1 MNPYQYINK
10 FARFGRK
17 KGYNP
22 GHERI
27 NALLEPFSHP
37 ENKMRIIHVAGSN
50 GKGSTVTYLKSIYKE
65 AGYKV
70 GTYTSPHLL
79 EFNERIEINGRKIS
93 TGELEELIEKIKPVV
108 DEMKERGPGEPSFFE
123 LVTAL
128 AFIYF
133 YQEKV
138 DLLILETGL
147 GGRLDATNIIK
158 NPLASVITGVSLE
171 HTNILGNSIRAIA
184 REKAG
189 IIKEKTPVVTGIQDR
204 EALTEIE
211 KIGIEKGS
219 KLISI
224 NDRYSYELKE
234 STLEGQSFLLKH
246 REKGSEVNK
255 QELIPEDKYRTRM
268 IGDFQVRNAVLAM
281 EVVRLLQEEL
291 PVSGEEL
298 REGLKKAY
306 IPGRMDLIS
315 KEPLLLVDGA
325 HNSEGME
332 NLVSSLLAFKER
344 GVIDDRS
351 KIYIILAVLDDKDLF
366 NMLKSL
372 SRLEKF
378 ELIVSE
384 NSNERALSADEIM
397 KKAELLGLE
406 GRIIKPLEEALKE
419 SVDYA
424 SKEDL
429 ICVAGSLYNV
439 AEVIK
444 FLK

>member
-1 MNPYQYINK
+1 MDPYQYINS

-17 KGYNP
+17 KGYKP

-27 NALLEPFSHP
+27 NALLETFSHP
-37 ENKMRIIHVAGSN
+37 ENKMKIIHVAGSN

-171 HTNILGNSIRAIA
+171 HTDILGNSIQDIA

-189 IIKEKTPVVTGIQDR
+189 IIKEGTPVVTGVQDR
-204 EALTEIE
+204 DALAVIE
-211 KIGIEKGS
+211 KISAEKNS

-255 QELIPEDKYRTRM
+255 QELIPEDEYRTRM

-291 PVSGEEL
+291 PVSGEAL
-298 REGLKKAY
+298 QEGLLKAY
-306 IPGRMDLIS
+306 IPGRMELIR

-325 HNSEGME
+325 HNTEGME
-332 NLVSSLLAFKER
+332 NFVSSLLTFKKGGAINNNGR
-344 GVIDDRS
+344 L
-351 KIYIILAVLDDKDLF
+351 YIILSVLDDKDLN
-366 NMLKSL
+366 NMLKAL
-372 SRLEKF
+372 SQLKEF
-378 ELIVSE
+378 ELIISE
-384 NSNERALSADEIM
+384 NSNERALSADVIEE
-397 KKAELLGLE
+397 KARLLGIKSKIL
-406 GRIIKPLEEALKE
+406 KPLEAALKE
-419 SVDYA
+419 ALHSA

-429 ICVAGSLYNV
+429 ICVVGSLYNV
-439 AEVIK
+439 AEIK
-444 FLK
+444 RFLK